1 MNATQLREI
10 VSQFRTNE
18 TQLRR
23 LAESRP
29 TRNSGA
35 TRRAMIRRT
44 DDRDDMLCAILDSHD
59 DGKHLVGALNDERV
73 LLERLAAAKRAGQ
86 VRPELKVRLSFIR
99 GRINAHI
106 RNVRALHGA

>member
-1 MNATQLREI
+1 MNATQLSEI
-10 VSQFRTNE
+10 VSRFRTNE

-23 LAESRP
+23 LKQSCP
-29 TRNSGA
+29 TRNAGA
-35 TRRAMIRRT
+35 TNRAMDRRYSDRT
-44 DDRDDMLCAILDSHD
+44 DMFSELLEEP

-73 LLERLAAAKRAGQ
+73 LLERLADAKRHGM
-86 VRPELKVRLSFIR
+86 VRPELKVRLSFTR